1 MSNSEDLFDDD
12 EEFSQAELPKKLRA
26 KIKELSA
33 ELSEAKAESTTLKA
47 DSRKRLLGE
56 TLTQRGLN
64 PKIAQFI
71 PADLDEDGIGEWLNE
86 NAEVF
91 SGGQSADTP
100 AQTVIAR
107 DAEQAQA
114 IKRMANSE
122 RGATTGQEVNSVM
135 SGIENSTN
143 MEELMAALNSA

>member
-1 MSNSEDLFDDD
+1 MSNVEDLFDDD

-33 ELSEAKAESTTLKA
+33 ELNEARAESTTLKA
-47 DSRKRLLGE
+47 DSRKILGE

-91 SGGQSADTP
+91 SGGQAADTP